1 MSARTVRYVIPALA
15 TALSISAVA
24 TAPVAHSVAAPADAC
39 MKDPRSKSGREKDA
53 IAERFMVASAHTL
66 ATEAGCKIIAKGGR
80 AADAAVAVQAVLA
93 VVEPHASGL
102 AGGTLINHWDHDDR
116 RMRFFDGMA
125 RAPENVTENLRTPTE
140 QERRDLRTDRFP
152 TAASTTGRAVGVP
165 GTLRVLADVHEL
177 YGTLPWDQLFDDAIR
192 LAADGFPMSPNLHDG
207 FEERFN
213 GRKRCNYPDLRP
225 RYCNGDEPKPV
236 GTRIYNPDI
245 AEVLRQVRDK
255 GADEFYNP
263 TGKIA
268 PAIVQHAAKG
278 PIKLKGNTAGPV
290 VIPSLMTP
298 QDFADYNTVER
309 TEICRKAFDVV
320 ICSSPPAAFGGVSVL
335 EMLGLLERGQVGR
348 TDPGSADRVHL
359 SVEASRL
366 ANLDRRAYIG
376 DPAYHGVPVDGLLDG
391 QYLDRRFSLFSRD
404 RAIRPVAPGDPPG
417 VLPPAPAVEEEPAT
431 VDVGDPTSNVS
442 IVDADGNAVS
452 MTTTIN
458 THFGSHLEAQG
469 MILNNALN
477 NFTDTASV
485 SPGKPVNVMQPGKRP
500 TASMA
505 PTLVLDSEGEKLRLV
520 VGAAGGSHIP
530 DYVVQTIVGVVV
542 DGMTPA
548 EAINQGHYSGQDIT
562 RDCDGKRDAPSE
574 IEADRRIA
582 LRMPNLIERRHP
594 CPRLIALDSGL
605 TAIEIRGKQLFG
617 AADPRRDG
625 TATGG

>member
-1 MSARTVRYVIPALA
+1 MFGRRAHLLIPALA
-15 TALSISAVA
+15 LALGMSAVA
-24 TAPVAHSVAAPADAC
+24 VAPVAHTVAAPAEAC
-39 MKDPRSKSGREKDA
+39 TKNPRSKSGREDDA
-53 IAERFMVASAHTL
+53 VVEKFMVAAAHPL
-66 ATEAGCKIIAKGGR
+66 AAEAGCKIIARGGS
-80 AADAAVAVQAVLA
+80 AADAAVSVQAVLA

-102 AGGTLINHWDHDDR
+102 AGGTLINHWDKDKRDI
-116 RMRFFDGMA
+116 RFFDGMA
-125 RAPENVTENLRTPTE
+125 RAPQHVTENLRTPTA
-140 QERRDLRTDRFP
+140 QEAKDLGRDRFP
-152 TAASTTGRAVGVP
+152 NDASATGRAFGVP
-165 GTLRVLADVHEL
+165 GTLRVLANVHGL
-177 YGTLPWDQLFDDAIR
+177 YGTLPWNQLFDDAIR

-207 FEERFN
+207 FEQRFN

-225 RYCNGDEPKPV
+225 RYCDGDEPKPV
-236 GTRIYNPDI
+236 GTTLYNPEI
-245 AEVLRQVRDK
+245 AEVLREVRDK
-255 GADEFYNP
+255 GAQAFYDPN
-263 TGKIA
+263 GKIA

-309 TEICRKAFDVV
+309 TEVCRKPFGVSV
-320 ICSSPPAAFGGVSVL
+320 CTSPPAAFGGVAVL
-335 EMLGLLERGQVGR
+335 EMLGLLERGDVKK
-348 TDPGSADRVHL
+348 TEPGSPARVHL

-366 ANLDRRAYIG
+366 ANLDRRAYVG
-376 DPAYHGVPVDGLLDG
+376 DPEFHGVPVDGLLDDR
-391 QYLDRRFSLFSRD
+391 YLDQRFSLFSPD
-404 RAIRPVAPGDPPG
+404 RAIRPVEPGDPPG
-417 VLPPAPAVEEEPAT
+417 IPRPAPQVGDEPAT

-458 THFGSHLEAQG
+458 SHFGSHLEAQG

-477 NFTDTASV
+477 NFTDTSSV

-505 PTLVLDSEGEKLRLV
+505 PTLVLDGTGKELRLV

-530 DYVVQTIVGVVV
+530 DYVVQTIVGVIV

-548 EAINQGHYSGQDIT
+548 RAISQGHYSGQDIT
-562 RDCDGKRDAPSE
+562 RDCDGERDAPSE
-574 IEADRRIA
+574 IEANRRIA
-582 LRMPNLIERRHP
+582 LRMPSLVDRRHP

-605 TAIEIRGKQLFG
+605 TAIEVRGSQLFG